1 MSENRENY
9 VCVLKNILQ
18 NGASLSDIKS
28 TIDEDERPFFN
39 MLMMTTLR
47 QLTFIKAEVLPQ
59 FIKKKISN
67 KQQILEFIFY
77 LAATELLFL
86 NTPGYAVINTYVD
99 IAKKHTDKFGANF
112 VNAVLRN
119 IMRQKETILTQRKAK
134 YFSSD
139 FVKILKQD
147 YTPQIISELED
158 MVTLPPPL
166 DITLKQKSALNI
178 NGSSVLF
185 GNTLRLPANTKVS
198 AIPDYEKGT
207 WWVQDAASSL
217 VVKCLPDLREKK
229 VLDICAAPGGKTA
242 QLLDSGAI
250 VTAVD
255 ISEKRLLRL
264 KENIERLHLS
274 ENLTV
279 ICANALSFQTDEKYD
294 IILVDTPCS
303 ATGTYRRHPEIMN
316 TKTFKDV
323 KLQANLQ
330 KQILE
335 HIVSFLKPQGI
346 LAYATCSLAKMEG
359 ELQIKNFLLN
369 HPDFY
374 VLPINLQANEKM
386 RTKEG
391 YLRILPSHFKNISGI
406 DGFFIAILQR
416 KI

>member
-18 NGASLSDIKS
+18 SGASLSDIKS
-28 TIDEDERPFFN
+28 TIEENERPFFN
-39 MLMMTTLR
+39 MLILTTLR
-47 QLTFIKAEVLPQ
+47 QLTFIKTEVLPR
-59 FIKKKISN
+59 FIKKKIAN
-67 KQQILEFIFY
+67 KQQILEFILY

-86 NTPGYAVINTYVD
+86 NTPDYAVINTYVD

-112 VNAVLRN
+112 INAVLRN
-119 IMRQKETILTQRKAK
+119 ILRQKETILTQRKAK
-134 YFSSD
+134 YFSPD

-158 MVTLPPPL
+158 IAAITPPL
-166 DITLKQKSALNI
+166 DITLKQKSALDI
-178 NGSSVLF
+178 DGATVLF
-185 GNTLRLPANTKVS
+185 DNTLRLPANTKVS

-217 VVKCLPDLREKK
+217 AVKCLPDLREKK

-242 QLLDSGAI
+242 QLLDGGAI

-279 ICANALSFQTDEKYD
+279 ICSDALSFQTDEKYD
-294 IILVDTPCS
+294 IILVDAPCS

-316 TKTFKDV
+316 TKTLNDV
-323 KLQANLQ
+323 KTQAGLQ

-335 HIVSFLKPQGI
+335 HIVPFLKPQGI
-346 LAYATCSLAKMEG
+346 LAYATCSLAKAEG
-359 ELQIKNFLLN
+359 ELQIKNFLSS
-369 HPDFY
+369 HPDFC
-374 VLPINLQANEKM
+374 VLPINLKTSEKIQ
-386 RTKEG
+386 TKEG
-391 YLRILPSHFKNISGI
+391 FLRILPSYFKEISGI